1 MPHFSFYVTL
11 YTERHGIF
19 GKDIRHGKAWG
30 MCENDMK

>member
-1 MPHFSFYVTL
+1 MPQ